1 MQDKRQI
8 VSFDSEGEILH
19 LRIAKQKIN
28 ILNEVV
34 KVAQPFVK
42 EKINITEF
50 VKGFSHY
57 VFTEMLKSEPEGK
70 REHISKQEYFKL
82 YSVPLEV
89 FNALELQYKA
99 IGQGLQLSEN
109 CEYFLIPDFNIYLDN
124 EKQETVYKALEKLC
138 KLMKY
143 ELKGLA
149 TNNEIMMAFRNLVV
163 KDENGDLIPGVS
175 QIKRLK

>member
-28 ILNEVV
+28 ILNEAI
-34 KVAQPFVK
+34 KVANPFAKQPIDVK
-42 EKINITEF
+42 KFI
-50 VKGFSHY
+50 KGFSHY
-57 VFTEMLKSEPEGK
+57 IFNESIKGEADDK
-70 REHISKQEYFKL
+70 RERISKVDYCRM
-82 YSVPLEV
+82 YSIPLEQLDT
-89 FNALELQYKA
+89 LELQYKA
-99 IGQGLQLSEN
+99 IGSGLRLSEN
-109 CEYFLIPDFNIYLDN
+109 CQYFIIPDFNIYLDN